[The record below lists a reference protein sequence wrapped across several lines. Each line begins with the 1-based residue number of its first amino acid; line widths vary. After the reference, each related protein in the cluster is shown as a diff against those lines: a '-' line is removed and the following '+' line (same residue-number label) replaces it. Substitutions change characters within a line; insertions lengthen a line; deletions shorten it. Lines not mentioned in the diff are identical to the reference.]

1 MKVHGCNMV
10 AEALQDEPGGS
21 PHEDRPKPGLQPGSN
36 AALQTTVYSVPRR
49 FGLAA
54 ILAFTT
60 LFGMVSGVLKY
71 NEAPVAIY
79 LFVGVLGATVCGA
92 QMYLNSIPR
101 FVSVLA
107 GGFFLPLFLLVSAA
121 VIGEGFWPVFIA
133 TPLLFLLGGFVG
145 YLTGTISAGVF
156 LAADLLE
163 RRWRGD
169 EVIQAEVVQKKIP
182 PQIPVYTPDSCQ
194 PYLGDAATAVLSS
207 ESPMSD
213 PKPQPHSHVHV
224 KPLGPPESIPVY
236 NCIALVAPRGADG
249 LVHVRAA
256 NVAGLRTS
264 GQNEREALQH
274 LVGAFKIIISQAT
287 AEGRPV
293 PILDQPIAAAPDEQ
307 QRLIAVHL

>member
-1 MKVHGCNMV
+1 
-10 AEALQDEPGGS
+10 
-21 PHEDRPKPGLQPGSN
+21 
-36 AALQTTVYSVPRR
+36 VPRR

-60 LFGMVSGVLKY
+60 LFGMVSGVAKY
-71 NEAPVAIY
+71 YEAPIAIY
-79 LFVGVLGATVCGA
+79 AFFGVLGATVCGA
-92 QMYLNSIPR
+92 QMYLNTIPR

-107 GGFFLPLFLLVSAA
+107 GGICLPLFLLISAL
-121 VIGEGFWPVFIA
+121 VIGNGFFELVLA
-133 TPLLFLLGGFVG
+133 TPLLFLLGGFIG

-156 LAADLLE
+156 LASDLVE
-163 RRWRGD
+163 RRWRGLD
-169 EVIQAEVVQKKIP
+169 IVEAEVIDEAQQKH
-182 PQIPVYTPDSCQ
+182 IPVFTADSCQ
-194 PYLGDAATAVLSS
+194 PYLGDTAAAVMAA
-207 ESPMSD
+207 E
-213 PKPQPHSHVHV
+213 PHMHPHV
-224 KPLGPPESIPVY
+224 KHLGPPESVPVY

-293 PILDQPIAAAPDEQ
+293 PILERPLTAAPDEQ